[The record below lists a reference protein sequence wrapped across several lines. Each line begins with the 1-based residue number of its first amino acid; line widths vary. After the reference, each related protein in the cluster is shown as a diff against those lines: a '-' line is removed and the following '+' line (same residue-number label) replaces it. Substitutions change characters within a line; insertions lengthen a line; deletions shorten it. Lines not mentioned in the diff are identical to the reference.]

1 MKNMHAEQREHK
13 GLGRNVMRKTKNILK
28 PKSLDTQ
35 SIPLSHLKLTFNPL
49 HPNISIYILNTIFYK
64 FPLELTRRI
73 HLTIKAS

>member
-35 SIPLSHLKLTFNPL
+35 LKLTFNPL
-49 HPNISIYILNTIFYK
+49 HPNISIYILNTICYK